1 MAELIKIPFGMR
13 TRVGPRSH
21 VLVGGPV
28 PPHRKGQ
35 FLGGKG
41 CPSIKYKDLPP

>member
-21 VLVGGPV
+21 VLDGGPV
-28 PPHRKGQ
+28 PPPIGRGN
-35 FLGGKG
+35 FWEERGV
-41 CPSIKYKDLPP
+41 PV